1 MDWASAPGTTT
12 AVAENAATP
21 AHSLP
26 INDRLASGDS
36 VSGRFIVP
44 SLFGVPGAPLRARR
58 FRFRPTP
65 CLVCEHN
72 GGIIYIVPSESSWVC
87 REENIGAHAITGFF
101 EDLTNIESTQV
112 TALMQKWG
120 LYYRT
125 LDVIA

>member
-1 MDWASAPGTTT
+1 MSSYGITIKNASEGNRITLT
-12 AVAENAATP
+12 
-21 AHSLP
+21 
-26 INDRLASGDS
+26 
-36 VSGRFIVP
+36 
-44 SLFGVPGAPLRARR
+44 
-58 FRFRPTP
+58 
-65 CLVCEHN
+65 CEHN